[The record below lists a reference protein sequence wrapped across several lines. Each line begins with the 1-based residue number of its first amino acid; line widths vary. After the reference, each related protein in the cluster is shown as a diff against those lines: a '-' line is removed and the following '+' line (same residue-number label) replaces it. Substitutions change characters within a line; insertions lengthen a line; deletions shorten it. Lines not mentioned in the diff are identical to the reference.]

1 MKKKL
6 LASLMALGL
15 LVGMLTTAAMAVEGG
30 DDGSVEATAVVTD
43 EETPE
48 SIPEEGDSPSMTA
61 VVPEEFTVGEAT
73 EFSFTTHGAYDGG
86 NVNGYSNFSDTTP
99 SRAKVTP

>member
-1 MKKKL
+1 MDSMKKKL

-48 SIPEEGDSPSMTA
+48 SIP
-61 VVPEEFTVGEAT
+61 VGLNELAR
-73 EFSFTTHGAYDGG
+73 THQLMHQQLL
-86 NVNGYSNFSDTTP
+86 VH
-99 SRAKVTP
+99 